1 VTPLSFWDT
10 VYLQDSAPW
19 DIGRPHE
26 VFVRIADTGD
36 VSAPVLD
43 SGCGTGEHALLFASR
58 GLSATGV
65 DLSAP
70 AVETARAKYD
80 HAL

>member
-1 VTPLSFWDT
+1 
-10 VYLQDSAPW
+10 
-19 DIGRPHE
+19 
-26 VFVRIADTGD
+26 
-36 VSAPVLD
+36 VLD

-70 AVETARAKYD
+70 AVETARAK
-80 HAL
+80 AVRRGVQV